1 MLQKIPIEEF
11 ENYIVYIDEIA
22 SFNESL
28 THNETLDKKINLINK
43 LLVKILKNAYK
54 VIVSDALINDSIFT
68 LLKNRSDE
76 TKIFLT
82 NEYKKFEGVEAIRI
96 KDENNFLDKIL
107 NKFINNEP
115 FFMGLTVAKQSLAII
130 IIA

>member
-1 MLQKIPIEEF
+1 MLQKITIEELK
-11 ENYIVYIDEIA
+11 NYIVYIDKIA

-82 NEYKKFEGVEAIRI
+82 NEYKKFEGV
-96 KDENNFLDKIL
+96 
-107 NKFINNEP
+107 
-115 FFMGLTVAKQSLAII
+115 
-130 IIA
+130 